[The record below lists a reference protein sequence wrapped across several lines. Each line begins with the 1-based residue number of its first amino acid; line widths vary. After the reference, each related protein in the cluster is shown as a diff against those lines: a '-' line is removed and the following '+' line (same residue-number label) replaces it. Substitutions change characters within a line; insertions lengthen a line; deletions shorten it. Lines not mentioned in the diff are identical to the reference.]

1 MSEKERSS
9 RHWRCYLNDMIQ
21 FCERILY
28 YTSGISDQQSFVLD
42 GRTFDATLRNLELL
56 GEAARHVPAAVR
68 ASAERIAWR
77 EIIGM
82 RNRLAYGYLGVDND
96 VVWQTVQTEVPILLR
111 SLRRLSQALDE
122 ENGGEDVL
130 S

>member
-1 MSEKERSS
+1 MSEGVPT

-28 YTSGISDQQSFVLD
+28 YTFDVSDQQGFVTD

-56 GEAARHVPAAVR
+56 GEAARHVPSAVQAAT
-68 ASAERIAWR
+68 ERIAWR

-82 RNRLAYGYLGVDND
+82 RNRLAHGYLSIDND
-96 VVWQTVQTEVPILLR
+96 LVWQTVQTEVPILLR
-111 SLRRLSQALDE
+111 SLRRLSRALDE
-122 ENGGEDVL
+122 ENGEESIV

>member
-1 MSEKERSS
+1 MSEMAPSS
-9 RHWRCYLNDMIQ
+9 RHWRCYLNDMIE

-28 YTSGISDQQSFVLD
+28 YTSGVSDQQAFVTD

-56 GEAARHVPAAVR
+56 GEAARHVPPAVQ
-68 ASAERIAWR
+68 ASTERIAWR

-82 RNRLAYGYLGVDND
+82 RNRLAHGYLSIDNH

-111 SLRRLSQALDE
+111 SLRRLSRALDE
-122 ENGGEDVL
+122 ENGEESIV